1 MRNKKN
7 HNLPQGH
14 WRVRPIALSLFMLLG
29 VLLGLPFSAKAQQ
42 ALTLEQAQSL
52 SQQRSAQLLAQDAA
66 GKAAQHMAVAAAQ
79 LPDPTLKL
87 GINNLPING
96 ADRFSV
102 SRDFMTMRSLGVM
115 QEFTREDKR
124 RFRSARFTQEAEVA
138 ASSRVLALTQ
148 LQRDTA
154 TAWFDRY
161 YLEQQQALLSR
172 LRDEA
177 ALQVVAADAAYRGGR
192 GSQADVFSTRVYA
205 AQVDDRVAQT
215 LSQINSAKIQL
226 SRWVGTAGTAP
237 LADPPDI
244 SQVQLDA
251 KYLNDHPDHHPQLAL
266 LTRQEAIAD
275 TEVRLAEANK
285 RADWTVE
292 VMLNKRGSAFSDMAS
307 VNLSL
312 PLQWDQSK
320 RQEQELAA
328 KLAARTQLSAQREE
342 ATRMHVAQAQSMLQE
357 WQNKRSRLN
366 RFDATLLPLSAERK
380 RAALAAYSGGT
391 SPLSAVLEARRME
404 RDTQLEQIQLKMETA
419 RLWAQLNY
427 LIPAALNTSATRLK
441 DAP

>member
-1 MRNKKN
+1 MNN
-7 HNLPQGH
+7 GIFYHPSAGH
-14 WRVRPIALSLFMLLG
+14 WHLRPRVLSLALWLA
-29 VLLGLPFSAKAQQ
+29 LPLCAQTQQ
-42 ALTLEQAQSL
+42 ALTLNQAQEL
-52 SQQRSAQLLAQDAA
+52 SRQRSMQLLAQDAA
-66 GKAAQHMAVAAAQ
+66 GKAAQHLAVSAAQ

-87 GINNLPING
+87 GLNNLPLNG

-161 YLEQQQALLSR
+161 YLEQQQPLLSR

-177 ALQVVAADAAYRGGR
+177 ALQVAAADAAYQGGR
-192 GSQADVFSTRVYA
+192 GSQAEVFSTRLYA
-205 AQVDDRVAQT
+205 AQIDDRVAQS
-215 LSQINSAKIQL
+215 LSQLNSAKIQL
-226 SRWVGTAGTAP
+226 SRWVGEAGTAP
-237 LADPPDI
+237 LAAPPDT
-244 SQVQLDA
+244 SQVQLDPGD
-251 KYLNDHPDHHPQLAL
+251 LNSHPEHHPQLAV

-275 TEVRLAEANK
+275 TEVQLAQANK
-285 RADWTVE
+285 RADWTLELMV
-292 VMLNKRGSAFSDMAS
+292 NQRGPAFSNMAS
-307 VNLSL
+307 INLSL
-312 PLQWDQSK
+312 PWQWDQSN

-328 KLAARTQLSAQREE
+328 KLAARTQLGAQREE
-342 ATRMHVAQAQSMLQE
+342 ATRMVVAQAQSMLQE

-366 RFDATLLPLSAERK
+366 RFETTLLPLSAERK

-404 RDTQLEQIQLKMETA
+404 LDAQLEHIQLKMETA

-427 LIPAALNTSATRLK
+427 LIPAALNTSATRMK

>member
-1 MRNKKN
+1 MSHAIFHHSSAGRW
-7 HNLPQGH
+7 HL
-14 WRVRPIALSLFMLLG
+14 RPKVLSLALWLA
-29 VLLGLPFSAKAQQ
+29 LPLCAQTQQ
-42 ALTLEQAQSL
+42 ALTLEQAQWL
-52 SQQRSAQLLAQDAA
+52 SQQRSMQLIAQDAA
-66 GKAAQHMAVAAAQ
+66 SLAAQHMAVSAAQ

-87 GINNLPING
+87 GINNLPLNG
-96 ADRFSV
+96 ADRFGL

-138 ASSRVLALTQ
+138 ASARVLALTQ

-154 TAWFDRY
+154 IAWFDRY
-161 YLEQQQALLSR
+161 YLEQQQPLLSQ

-177 ALQVVAADAAYRGGR
+177 ALQVAAADAAYKGGR
-192 GSQADVFSTRVYA
+192 GSQADVFSTRLYA

-215 LSQINSAKIQL
+215 LSQLNSAKIQL
-226 SRWVGTAGTAP
+226 TRWVGEAGTAP
-237 LADPPDI
+237 LADPPDTG
-244 SQVQLDA
+244 QVQLDPGD
-251 KYLNDHPDHHPQLAL
+251 LNSHPDHHPQLAV

-275 TEVRLAEANK
+275 TEVRLAQANK

-292 VMLNKRGSAFSDMAS
+292 VMLNQRGSAFSNMAS

-312 PLQWDQSK
+312 PWQWDQNQ

-328 KLAARTQLSAQREE
+328 KLAVRTQLSAQREE
-342 ATRMHVAQAQSMLQE
+342 ASRMVVAEARSMWQE

-366 RFDATLLPLSAERK
+366 RFEATLLPLSAERK

-391 SPLSAVLEARRME
+391 SPLSAVLETRRME
-404 RDTQLEQIQLKMETA
+404 LDTQLEHIQLKMETA
-419 RLWAQLNY
+419 RLWAKLNY
-427 LIPAALNTSATRLK
+427 LIPAAPNTSAKRLK
-441 DAP
+441 NAP